1 MNALM
6 KPIEQTVAERAANAL
21 SKAETEIQ
29 IKALVEESKPIVAV
43 TDPASR
49 AICHG
54 SLMTLKNMRVLIQ
67 TRAKEGRDEAVKY
80 SKAVISI
87 EKELV
92 ALIEP
97 EETRLAAIR
106 DEWDSIK
113 QREKEAAVAAEI
125 ARSAEI
131 QRQIDGIRNWPLLAS
146 GKTSE
151 VVHLMLIS
159 AQSFPVSDEVF
170 QERIEEA
177 KSVLGVSI
185 AALTGIL
192 AERKAHEA
200 AQEQLKRDQEE
211 LAQLR
216 AADAERER
224 VAKIETDR
232 VAKEAHDKQVADAR
246 AHAEQIR
253 KDREENDRIAEEQR
267 QANAAEAGRIAAARE
282 TLEREQKAL
291 LDAQKKPEPVK
302 TSVRTVERPTAT
314 QIVALVSQTYQV
326 STVMAAHWLRA
337 IKIELEEAA

>member
-151 VVHLMLIS
+151 VVHLML
-159 AQSFPVSDEVF
+159 SDEVF